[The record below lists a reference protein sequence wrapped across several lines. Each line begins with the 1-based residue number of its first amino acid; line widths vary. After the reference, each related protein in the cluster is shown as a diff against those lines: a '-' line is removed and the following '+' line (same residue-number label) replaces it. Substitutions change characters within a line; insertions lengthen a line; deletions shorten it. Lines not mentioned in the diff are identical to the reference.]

1 MNLLGINLQDN
12 KLIKFELTKIYGIG
26 IKTSTE
32 ICEKISIVNK
42 KVCEI
47 NSKEFVILNSEIR
60 KKKIGESLK
69 SEIIENINSLIRIR
83 CYKGFRHMKGLP
95 VRGQRTRTNSKT
107 SRKKLIFKK
116 K

>member
-1 MNLLGINLQDN
+1 MNLLGINFNNN

-26 IKTSTE
+26 IKTSTK
-32 ICEKISIVNK
+32 ICEKILISDK

-47 NSKEFVILNSEIR
+47 NSDEFLLLNKEIR
-60 KKKIGESLK
+60 KKNVGERLR

-83 CYKGFRHMKGLP
+83 CYKGLRHIKGLP

-107 SRKKLIFKK
+107 SRKKLVFKRK
-116 K
+116 